1 MSEVYNLPEP
11 PVAGD
16 PVIFNS
22 NYDSGSK
29 TPIVIDNGSTSFR
42 YGWATQE
49 NGPYVQPNLVAK
61 FRDKR
66 SNRQVL
72 LFGDSVDVEPQAR
85 AAAKSPWEGDHLNNS
100 EALEA
105 ALDFAFLHLG
115 IDTSTVGHPIIMTER
130 LCTLSQSRSIVSEMM
145 FELYSVPGVTYAVE
159 SLMSFAYNLAPVP
172 ADRRDGLVLSFNTA
186 STSVVPVLGG
196 VPIYSKTR
204 RLPFGG
210 LQASQYLVKLL
221 QLKSPNFPAAN
232 LLALPQNGTWL
243 YQTFSEFSLDYKDTV
258 RRLNDPDC
266 MTQANRVVQFPFS
279 QSKIKTEEELAALAE
294 RRKESGRRLQEEA
307 ARRRAEKLQ
316 QKERD
321 LEELLA
327 LRKSKDDEDEEAFA
341 EKLEE
346 ADIESEKALDDLI
359 KKLEADLKR
368 AKKKDAP
375 EDELTE
381 EPTFPLLDVPDEE
394 LDEEGLKEK
403 RRQKLNKG
411 LYDARVRMKEEK
423 AKEKAAAAEGARLE
437 EQERENDFEAWSAK
451 LRSEHERLAAKMR
464 EREKRKAE
472 LSDRKSAANQA
483 RMRNIA
489 TLTTDQVPPR
499 KRRKRGDDDDD
510 FGMDDADF
518 DIYREIGGGDGLSE
532 EEDLNQ
538 LKTIET
544 RLLAHDPNFSVSNT
558 WASISTRKS
567 ALIRAFCP
575 AYDAE
580 AMQDPTTKHQMALNV
595 ERWKVPEAWFTP
607 SMAGVDCAGL
617 GEIINNI
624 LGSFT
629 VQDRVR
635 LAKNVFLAGGPS
647 QIPNLQP
654 RILSTIR
661 QLLPPDTEISVK
673 LAQNPQLDA
682 WYGMAEFARTP
693 EFGTPATGMISKADY
708 EEYGADRIRTWWGGN
723 PNYVI

>member
-16 PVIFNS
+16 PVVFNANYDGNS
-22 NYDSGSK
+22 N
-29 TPIVIDNGSTSFR
+29 TPIVIDNGSTFFR

-49 NGPYVQPNLVAK
+49 NGPHVQPNLVAK

-115 IDTSTVGHPIIMTER
+115 IDTSTVDHPIIMTER

-145 FELYSVPGVTYAVE
+145 FELYSVPGVTYAVD

-221 QLKSPNFPAAN
+221 QLKYPTFPATN

-243 YQTFSEFSLDYKDTV
+243 YQTFSEFSLDYKETL
-258 RRLNDPDC
+258 RQLNDPDA
-266 MTQANRVVQFPFS
+266 QAE
-279 QSKIKTEEELAALAE
+279 KIKTEEELAALAE
-294 RRKESGRRLQEEA
+294 KRKESGRRLQEEA

-316 QKERD
+316 EKERY

-327 LRKSKDDEDEEAFA
+327 LRKSKDDEGEEAFA
-341 EKLEE
+341 EQLEE

-411 LYDARVRMKEEK
+411 LYEARVRMKEEK
-423 AKEKAAAAEGARLE
+423 AKEKAAAEEEARLE

-451 LRSEHERLAAKMR
+451 LRSDHERLAAKMR
-464 EREKRKAE
+464 EREKKKAE

-489 TLTTDQVPPR
+489 TLTTDQLPAR

-580 AMQDPTTKHQMALNV
+580 TMQDPTTKHQMTLNV

-629 VQDRVR
+629 VQDR
-635 LAKNVFLAGGPS
+635 NVFLTGGSS

-654 RILSTIR
+654 RVLSTIR

-682 WYGMAEFARTP
+682 WYGMAAFARTP